1 MGTEMDLEQLY
12 GVVTA
17 VLFSNEENGYSVIRV
32 RDENDEEQ
40 TCVGCFPGIAPGEE
54 ISAYGEWT
62 EHRSYGRQFKAEN
75 AERMLPAGAQG
86 IFSFLSGGAVKGI
99 GPATASLIVNAFGES
114 SLEVL
119 ELYPEKLASIR
130 GISLAKAKEFSD
142 TYKRQNVVR
151 RLMELMCAHS
161 ARPILALRLYRYYG
175 DGAMDIV
182 TADPYVLALPHI
194 GGTFAEA
201 DRMALASGF
210 DSGCAQRIRAAAVFE
225 LIHNMGNGH
234 CFIPQ
239 EALEDATARLIGIA
253 PTEVNP
259 QIEDLIS
266 EGHIICEELNGIRAC
281 YTPELYEAECS
292 TAERLSRMSK
302 ARGVSVKRD
311 IDGILDGIERENG
324 IHYAPLQRKTL
335 SAAAEDSLL
344 IITGG
349 PGTGKT
355 TVTKGIVSLFDALG
369 IKTLLAAPT
378 GRAAKRMAEL
388 SGRDAMTVH
397 RLLGAK
403 WSDEGEK
410 VVFTKNESEQLA
422 CDALVLDECSMIDIV
437 LMSAILKALPEKA
450 KLILV
455 GDADQ
460 LPPVGPGNVFAAMIK
475 SGVFRTVRLTEIF
488 RQSGESYI
496 VKNAHMINRGEY
508 PDFSANKEDF
518 FHLRRLDAGSTA
530 DTVAELCSKRLPERM
545 HISSEEIQVLSP
557 TRKGENG
564 TVSLNRRLQEAL
576 NPAGEGKTEK
586 NFGEL
591 VYREGDRVMQ
601 IRNNYDVLWHNENF
615 TESGSGMFNGDI
627 GYIRKINLRDELI
640 TIDFDGRI
648 AECPFSSLNEIEH
661 AWAVTVHK
669 SQGCEFRAVILVLGD
684 SAKPLLTRSVL
695 YTGVTRARELLILI
709 GDEKVA
715 AGMIDN
721 PKRSSRYSF
730 LKTRIT
736 TLCGAV

>member
-1 MGTEMDLEQLY
+1 MDSERETEQLF

-17 VLFSNEENGYSVIRV
+17 VLFCNEENGYAVIRV

-62 EHRSYGRQFKAEN
+62 EHKNYGRQFKAEN
-75 AERMLPAGAQG
+75 AERMLPTGAGG

-99 GPATASLIVNAFGES
+99 GPATASLIVNTFGER

-119 ELYPEKLASIR
+119 EFHPEELAGIR
-130 GISLAKAKEFSD
+130 GISLAKAREFSE
-142 TYKRQNVVR
+142 TYRKQNIVR

-175 DGAMDIV
+175 ESAMDIV
-182 TADPYVLALPHI
+182 TSDPYVLALPHI

-225 LIHNMGNGH
+225 LVHNMSNGH

-239 EALEDATARLIGIA
+239 EALEDATARLIGIS
-253 PTEVNP
+253 PEDVNP
-259 QIEDLIS
+259 HFEDLVS
-266 EGHIICEELNGIRAC
+266 EGHIIREEINGIRAC
-281 YTPELYEAECS
+281 YTPELYEAERS
-292 TAERLSRMSK
+292 TAERLARMSR
-302 ARGVSVKRD
+302 ARRTASKEK
-311 IDGILDGIERENG
+311 IDGILAGIERENG
-324 IHYAPLQRKTL
+324 IEYAPSQKATL
-335 SAAAEDSLL
+335 SYAAEESLL

-355 TVTKGIVSLFDALG
+355 TVTRAIVSLFDALG
-369 IKTLLAAPT
+369 LKTLLAAPT
-378 GRAAKRMAEL
+378 GRAAKRMTEL
-388 SGRDAMTVH
+388 SGHEAATVH

-410 VVFTKNESEQLA
+410 VIFTKNESEQLV
-422 CDALVLDECSMIDIV
+422 CDALILDECSMMDIL
-437 LMSAILKALPEKA
+437 LMSAVLKALPEKA

-460 LPPVGPGNVFAAMIK
+460 LPPVGPGNVFSAMIK

-488 RQSGESYI
+488 RQTGESCI

-508 PDFSANKEDF
+508 PDFSANKADF
-518 FHLRRLDAGSTA
+518 FRLRRLDAGNTI

-545 HISSEEIQVLSP
+545 HIRPEEIQVLSP
-557 TRKGENG
+557 SRKGENG
-564 TVSLNRRLQEAL
+564 TVSLNRRLQEVL
-576 NPAGEGKTEK
+576 NPAAEGKAEK
-586 NFGEL
+586 NFGE
-591 VYREGDRVMQ
+591 VVFREGDRVMQ
-601 IRNNYDVLWHNENF
+601 VRNNYDVLWHNESF

-627 GYIRKINLRDELI
+627 GYIRKINLRDEII
-640 TIDFDGRI
+640 TIDFDGRL
-648 AECPFSSLNEIEH
+648 ADCPFTSLNEIEH
-661 AWAVTVHK
+661 SWAVTVHK
-669 SQGCEFRAVILVLGD
+669 SQGCEFRAVIMVLGD

-695 YTGVTRARELLILI
+695 YTGVTRAKELLILV
-709 GDEKVA
+709 GDDRVA
-715 AGMIDN
+715 CSMIDN
-721 PKRSSRYSF
+721 PTRAARYSF
-730 LKTRIT
+730 LKTRILN
-736 TLCGAV
+736 LCGAA

>member
-1 MGTEMDLEQLY
+1 MVNEREPEQLY

-17 VLFSNEENGYSVIRV
+17 VLFSNEENGYAVIRV

-40 TCVGCFPGIAPGEE
+40 TCVGCFPGIAPGED

-62 EHRSYGRQFKAEN
+62 EHKSYGRQFKAEN
-75 AERMLPAGAQG
+75 AERMLPTGARG
-86 IFSFLSGGAVKGI
+86 IFAFLSGGAVKGI
-99 GPATASLIVNAFGES
+99 GPATASLIVNTFGES

-119 ELYPEKLASIR
+119 EFYPEKLAEIK
-130 GISLAKAKEFSD
+130 GISVSKAREFSE
-142 TYKRQNVVR
+142 TYKKQNAVR

-161 ARPILALRLYRYYG
+161 ARPVLALRLYRYYG
-175 DGAMDIV
+175 DSAVDIV

-225 LIHNMGNGH
+225 LVHNMANGH

-239 EALEDATARLIGIA
+239 EALEDATARLIGIS
-253 PTEVNP
+253 PGDVSP
-259 QIEDLIS
+259 HFEDLIS
-266 EGHIICEELNGIRAC
+266 EGQIIREEINGIRAC
-281 YTPELYEAECS
+281 YTPELYDAECS
-292 TAERLSRMSK
+292 TAERLAEMSRACRPQSIG
-302 ARGVSVKRD
+302 R
-311 IDGILDGIERENG
+311 IEGILDGIERENG
-324 IHYAPLQRKTL
+324 IHYAPLQKATL
-335 SAAAEDSLL
+335 SYAAEESLL
-344 IITGG
+344 IVTGG

-355 TVTKGIVSLFDALG
+355 TVTRAIVSLFDALG
-369 IKTLLAAPT
+369 LKTLLAAPT
-378 GRAAKRMAEL
+378 GRAAKRMTEL
-388 SGRDAMTVH
+388 SGREAATVH

-410 VVFTKNESEQLA
+410 VVFTKNENEKLV
-422 CDALVLDECSMIDIV
+422 CDALVLDECSMMDIL
-437 LMSAILKALPEKA
+437 LMNAVLKALPEKA

-455 GDADQ
+455 GDVDQ

-518 FHLRRLDAGSTA
+518 FRLRRIDAGSTA
-530 DTVAELCSKRLPERM
+530 DTVAELCSRRLPEKM
-545 HISSEEIQVLSP
+545 HIRPEEIQVLSP
-557 TRKGENG
+557 TRKGETG
-564 TVSLNRRLQEAL
+564 TLSLNRRLQEAL
-576 NPAGEGKTEK
+576 NPAAEGKEEK
-586 NFGEL
+586 NFGEI
-591 VYREGDRVMQ
+591 VFREGDRVMQ
-601 IRNNYDVLWHNENF
+601 VRNNYDILWHNETF

-627 GYIRKINLRDELI
+627 GYIRKINTRDELV

-648 AECPFSSLNEIEH
+648 TDCPFASLNEIEH
-661 AWAVTVHK
+661 SWAVTVHK

-695 YTGVTRARELLILI
+695 YTGVTRAKELLILV
-709 GDEKVA
+709 GDDRVA
-715 AGMIDN
+715 CSMIDN
-721 PKRSSRYSF
+721 AKRASRYSF
-730 LKTRIT
+730 LRTRILS
-736 TLCGAV
+736 LCGAE